1 VLRPDDW
8 PLPIPEHQQVRRP
21 RSTSARCSATSNITP
36 ENVQKV
42 ASTMTWEWKGVM
54 GPLEYPKSTVMQFP
68 ACYSQMV
75 SIGTAWET
83 VVPYECSRRT
93 FSPDTKVG

>member
-1 VLRPDDW
+1 
-8 PLPIPEHQQVRRP
+8 
-21 RSTSARCSATSNITP
+21 
-36 ENVQKV
+36 
-42 ASTMTWEWKGVM
+42 MTWELKGVM

-75 SIGTAWET
+75 SNGTAWET